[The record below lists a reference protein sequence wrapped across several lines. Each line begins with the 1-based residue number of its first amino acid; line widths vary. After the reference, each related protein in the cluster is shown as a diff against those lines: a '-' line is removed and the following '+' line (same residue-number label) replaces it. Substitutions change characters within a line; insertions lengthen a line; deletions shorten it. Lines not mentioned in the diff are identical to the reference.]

1 MEPKKIAIV
10 QFALSHGGA
19 ERVGSM
25 LANGFHQQGHQ
36 VSIYT
41 DLTEFWCIMWINP
54 EKMMEDEKYR
64 EQAQRMAV
72 ERSHYY
78 TLENIIT
85 KWENLFK

>member
-1 MEPKKIAIV
+1 
-10 QFALSHGGA
+10 
-19 ERVGSM
+19 
-25 LANGFHQQGHQ
+25 
-36 VSIYT
+36 
-41 DLTEFWCIMWINP
+41 MWINP

-85 KWENLFK
+85 KWENLLNKLCHDC